1 MEQIENEEYGRYQ
14 SNYMIN
20 CPLKLK
26 DTWFCNSE
34 NILVTKNICKCST
47 MLWKY
52 GTVMFSCAVGRN

>member
-1 MEQIENEEYGRYQ
+1 MEQIENEEYCRYQ

-34 NILVTKNICKCST
+34 IYLSYQ
-47 MLWKY
+47 KY
-52 GTVMFSCAVGRN
+52 M

>member
-1 MEQIENEEYGRYQ
+1 MEQIENEEYGRDQ

-34 NILVTKNICKCST
+34 NILVTKNICSAQQCYEN
-47 MLWKY
+47 MEQ
-52 GTVMFSCAVGRN
+52 